1 MIRILRIYTDKT
13 IAVLLNK
20 STYVFTIC
28 LFWAF
33 STAAQP
39 TPGKETIIVSFPTE
53 YRWKSNKIPKDT
65 KGIRGTAYT
74 VRGKNSES
82 APVQTVT
89 VTTIDRRYYPMK
101 AEGSPEEKWTYEKA
115 GCPEAE
121 LDVVDSKAVDGR
133 TAILYAIKST
143 KLPGGECGSVTLITY
158 VAEGPTALHT
168 VELAIPTEQ
177 LTPERYQLWCNALL
191 QSRIE

>member
-1 MIRILRIYTDKT
+1 MTQILVTTVY
-13 IAVLLNK
+13 L
-20 STYVFTIC
+20 

-33 STAAQP
+33 LADAQP
-39 TPGKETIIVSFPTE
+39 TAGKETLIVTLPTE
-53 YRWKSNKIPKDT
+53 YRWKSDKIPKDT
-65 KGIRGTAYT
+65 KGIRSTAYT
-74 VRGKNSES
+74 VRGKNPENT
-82 APVQTVT
+82 PVQRVT

-101 AEGSPEEKWTYEKA
+101 AEGSPEEKWIYEKA

-121 LDVVDSKAVDGR
+121 LEIVDKKVVDGH

-143 KLPGGECGSVTLITY
+143 KLPDAECGSVTLITY

-168 VELAIPTEQ
+168 VELAIPKAHF
-177 LTPERYQLWCNALL
+177 TPERYQQWCDTLL